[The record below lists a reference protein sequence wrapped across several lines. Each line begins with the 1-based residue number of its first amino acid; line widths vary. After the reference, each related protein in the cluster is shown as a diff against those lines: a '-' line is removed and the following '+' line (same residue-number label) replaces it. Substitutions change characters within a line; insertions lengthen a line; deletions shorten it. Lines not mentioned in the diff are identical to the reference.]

1 MIYHAKQNEW
11 ELDMKRANFTQIRF
25 GWFIPTA
32 GDTTAIGDPSA
43 EIPASME
50 MFERVALAAEDAGFE
65 YALVPVQTACFEA
78 WVSCAMIVARTRR
91 LKMLV
96 AARPGFMAPTL
107 TAKMISTFDQL
118 SKGRIYINLIAG
130 GGAAE
135 MAADGCFLDHDARF
149 EVMDETVAL
158 MKRVWTEAGPVT
170 HAGKHFRVDGAIV
183 RPRPYQAPHPPFFL
197 GGMSDAAKEVSAKHS
212 DVHLF
217 WGDTPERIAVDLAD
231 IRERAARH
239 GRADKIGFGMRL
251 QVIIRE
257 REEDA
262 WAAAARLIASASDNH
277 KRMIEE
283 LWEQSECNSR
293 MKQLGKAE
301 GYMLAP
307 NLWSGI
313 TTVRPGAGV
322 AVVGN
327 PEQVARTLQKFVD
340 IGCTDFC
347 LSGYPHDQ
355 EAERFGRLVMPYFRS
370 QKASAAAE

>member
-1 MIYHAKQNEW
+1 MTHANS
-11 ELDMKRANFTQIRF
+11 TQIRF

-32 GDTTAIGDPSA
+32 GDTTAIGDPGSD
-43 EIPASME
+43 IPPSME
-50 MFERVALAAEDAGFE
+50 MFERVALAAENAGFE

-78 WVSCAMIVARTRR
+78 WVSCAMIVAKTKR

-118 SKGRIYINLIAG
+118 SRGRIYINLIAG

-135 MAADGCFLDHDARF
+135 MAADGCFLDHDSRF
-149 EVMDETVAL
+149 EVMDETVTL
-158 MKRVWTEAGPVT
+158 MKRVWTEAQPVT
-170 HAGKHFRVDGAIV
+170 HAGKHFRVEKAIV
-183 RPRPYQAPHPPFFL
+183 LPRPYQMPHPPFFL
-197 GGMSDAAKEVSAKHS
+197 GGMSEAAREVSAKHS

-217 WGDTPERIAVDLAD
+217 WGDTPERIAVDLND
-231 IRERAARH
+231 IRARAARY
-239 GRADKIGFGMRL
+239 GRADKIGFGMRM
-251 QVIIRE
+251 QVIVRE
-257 REEDA
+257 QEKDA
-262 WAAAARLIASASDNH
+262 WTAAEHLIASASEKH

-293 MKQLGKAE
+293 MKQLGKKD
-301 GYMLAP
+301 GFMLAR

-327 PEQVARTLQKFVD
+327 PEQVAQILQKFVD

-355 EAERFGRLVMPYFRS
+355 EAERFGRLVMPYFRK
-370 QKASAAAE
+370 QTAAAAQ

>member
-1 MIYHAKQNEW
+1 MNHTNS
-11 ELDMKRANFTQIRF
+11 TQIRF

-96 AARPGFMAPTL
+96 AARPGFMVPTL

-262 WAAAARLIASASDNH
+262 WAAAARLIASASENH

-301 GYMLAP
+301 GYMLRQICGVASP
-307 NLWSGI
+307 RCARVRALPSSAIRSRWRGPCRNLWILAARIFVCRGI
-313 TTVRPGAGV
+313 RMIRKPKDLAVWLCPISVRKRLLLLQNEAG
-322 AVVGN
+322 
-327 PEQVARTLQKFVD
+327 
-340 IGCTDFC
+340 DF
-347 LSGYPHDQ
+347 
-355 EAERFGRLVMPYFRS
+355 
-370 QKASAAAE
+370 SADVY